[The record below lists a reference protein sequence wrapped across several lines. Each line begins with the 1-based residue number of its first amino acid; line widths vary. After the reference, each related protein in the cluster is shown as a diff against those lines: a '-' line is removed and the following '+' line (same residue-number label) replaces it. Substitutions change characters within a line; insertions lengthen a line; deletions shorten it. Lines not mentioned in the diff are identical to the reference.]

1 MKSSNKD
8 TGTDIRAQLVEA
20 GVPQA
25 VAEYADSMKPS
36 GWVFQALSWI
46 FILIMVL
53 GFIGGAFLWAYF
65 ENILDQNAQ
74 KAAANAGAVLYQH
87 NFGIA
92 GLFALFGWIFAAAVI
107 TGQIQLL
114 SDKLLS
120 SAFVETILD
129 PKNRLYLSLEN
140 YLDRLRAYEHEP
152 REYMKRA
159 CLGWINYIL
168 WPTVILF
175 SLAAATLERELH
187 TYDYYTLEGYV
198 EKPLFPWESE
208 KVDYWSNASYAE
220 LGCNH
225 VTGKNASDDIIYD
238 VTFQN
243 GNSLRPSNALPVTGT
258 WLDRIEQIDRVLV
271 SEGTKFKRWSW
282 LKRNPL
288 HPSCMA
294 SYRKK
299 WSSTNYERLESLL
312 RVDEL

>member
-1 MKSSNKD
+1 MTRSKKD
-8 TGTDIRAQLVEA
+8 DGTDIQAQLVEV

-25 VAEYADSMKPS
+25 VAEYAVSLKPS

-53 GFIGGAFLWAYF
+53 GFLGGAFLWGYF

-74 KAAANAGAVLYQH
+74 AAATNASAVLYQH

-92 GLFALFGWIFAAAVI
+92 GLLALFGWIFAAGVI

-129 PKNRLYLSLEN
+129 PKNRLYLSLET
-140 YLDRLRAYEHEP
+140 YLDRLRSYEHEP

-168 WPTVILF
+168 WPTLILF
-175 SLAAATLERELH
+175 ALAGAVLERELH
-187 TYDYYTLEGYV
+187 TYEYYTLEGYV
-198 EKPLFPWESE
+198 GKPLFPWESD
-208 KVDYWSNASYAE
+208 KVYHWSNASYVE

-258 WLDRIEQIDRVLV
+258 WLDRIEQIDRVLA
-271 SEGTKFKRWSW
+271 SENKNFKRWSW

-288 HPSCMA
+288 HQSCMA

-299 WSSTNYERLESLL
+299 WSSADYIRLEALL